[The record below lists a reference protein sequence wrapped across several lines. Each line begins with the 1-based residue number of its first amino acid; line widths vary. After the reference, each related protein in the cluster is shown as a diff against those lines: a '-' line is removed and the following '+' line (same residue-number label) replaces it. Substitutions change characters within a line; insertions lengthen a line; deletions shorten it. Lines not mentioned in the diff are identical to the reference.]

1 MGENQTLVLIAS
13 DNSIFRIGIVK
24 LLSRRSDFASLDIHQ
39 VKDINDLIKKYS
51 KLKPHLLIIDFDDKN
66 FNKKQFLDS
75 FFEDQHDSQLLLV
88 SLKESGNVVL
98 YNRKLFSTHQAH
110 QWLQIPWQESN
121 IFNGLNRE

>member
-24 LLSRRSDFASLDIHQ
+24 LLSWRSDFASLDIHQ

-88 SLKESGNVVL
+88 SLKESGNVIL
-98 YNRKLFSTHQAH
+98 YNRKLFSTLQAH

-121 IFNGLNRE
+121 IFNDLNRD